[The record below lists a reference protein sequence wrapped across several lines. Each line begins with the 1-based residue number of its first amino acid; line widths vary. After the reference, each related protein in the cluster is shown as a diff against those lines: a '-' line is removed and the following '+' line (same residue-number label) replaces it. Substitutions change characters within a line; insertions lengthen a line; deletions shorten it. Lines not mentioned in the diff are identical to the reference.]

1 MPAQEVIKTSLS
13 KAATMLV
20 YVNEHECSVNDSCN
34 IHSLLDII
42 SMKEKK
48 GIAVAVNYE
57 VISKDKWN
65 EVYLNENDRIIII
78 RATKGG

>member
-1 MPAQEVIKTSLS
+1 MPAKEVIKTSLT

-20 YVNEHECSVNDSCN
+20 YVNEHEYSVNDKCN
-34 IHSLLDII
+34 INFLLDNIDL
-42 SMKEKK
+42 KKKK

-65 EVYLNENDRIIII
+65 EVYLSENDRIIII
-78 RATKGG
+78 SATKGG